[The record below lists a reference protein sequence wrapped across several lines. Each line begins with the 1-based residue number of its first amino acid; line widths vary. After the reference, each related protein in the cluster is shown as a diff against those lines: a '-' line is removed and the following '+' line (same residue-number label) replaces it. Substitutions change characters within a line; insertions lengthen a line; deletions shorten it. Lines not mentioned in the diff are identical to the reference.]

1 MTAIPA
7 WPLNS
12 LPRLFI
18 DEKLSVE
25 QNVAIEGQAFHYL
38 CRVMRRT
45 VGDQIKCF
53 DDRTGEYLA
62 EITAVDKRKCQIML
76 IEKLKEREETPDLW
90 LCAAP
95 LKRDRWMIMAEK
107 SCELGISA
115 FVPVQTQR
123 TIIDKIKDEKLR
135 QYMIE
140 AAEQCERTALPA
152 IHPMQKLTN
161 FLENLPKERTLY
173 FCDERGG
180 QNSIEMSE
188 ISIKD
193 NPSAAILI
201 GPEGGFTDEENALIR
216 AHPTAKPI
224 SLGPRILRAET
235 AAIAAIAI
243 WMTHNGYL

>member
-1 MTAIPA
+1 MTATPA

-25 QNVAIEGQAFHYL
+25 QGLTIDGQAFHYL
-38 CRVMRRT
+38 CRVMRRSI
-45 VGDQIKCF
+45 GDHIKCF

-62 EITAVDKRKCQIML
+62 EIKAVDKRKCQIIL
-76 IEKLKEREETPDLW
+76 IDKLKEREETPDLW

-95 LKRDRWMIMAEK
+95 IKRDRWAMMAEK

-123 TIIDKIKDEKLR
+123 TIIDKVKDDKLR
-135 QYMIE
+135 HSMIE
-140 AAEQCERTALPA
+140 AAEQCERTALPK

-161 FLENLPKERTLY
+161 FLESFPQGRNLY

-180 QNSIEMSE
+180 TKAIEMAQ
-188 ISIKD
+188 KPATD
-193 NPSAAILI
+193 YPSAAILI

-216 AHPTAKPI
+216 AHVAAKPI

-235 AAIAAIAI
+235 AAIAAIAF
-243 WMTHNGYL
+243 WMTHNGY

>member
-25 QNVAIEGQAFHYL
+25 QSVVIDGQAFHYL

-45 VGDQIKCF
+45 VGDYIKCF
-53 DDRTGEYLA
+53 DDRSGEYLA
-62 EITAVDKRKCQIML
+62 EIRGVDKRKCQIML
-76 IEKLKEREETPDLW
+76 IAKLNEREETPDLW

-95 LKRDRWMIMAEK
+95 IKRDRWTMMAEK

-115 FVPVQTQR
+115 FVPVQTKR
-123 TIIDKIKDEKLR
+123 SIIDKIKDDKLR
-135 QYMIE
+135 HCMIE
-140 AAEQCERTALPA
+140 AAEQCERTALPT
-152 IHPMQKLTN
+152 IHPLQKLTH
-161 FLENLPKERTLY
+161 FLADFPEGRTLY

-180 QNSIEMSE
+180 NKAIEMSQ
-188 ISIKD
+188 KLD
-193 NPSAAILI
+193 ANAPSAAILI

-216 AHPTAKPI
+216 AHPSAKPI

-235 AAIAAIAI
+235 AAIAAISI
-243 WMTHNGYL
+243 WMAQTGHS

>member
-25 QNVAIEGQAFHYL
+25 QNVVIEGQAFHYL

-53 DDRTGEYLA
+53 DDRSGEYLA

-76 IEKLKEREETPDLW
+76 INKLKEREETPDLW

-95 LKRDRWMIMAEK
+95 IKRDRWMMMAEK

-123 TIIDKIKDEKLR
+123 TIVDKIKDDKLH
-135 QYMIE
+135 QCMIE

-152 IHPMQKLTN
+152 IHPLQKLTK
-161 FLENLPKERTLY
+161 FLDDLPKGRTLY

-180 QNSIEMSE
+180 ENAIETFQKSTV
-188 ISIKD
+188 D
-193 NPSAAILI
+193 NPSSAILI

-216 AHPTAKPI
+216 AHPRAKPI

-243 WMTHNGYL
+243 WMTHSGY

>member
-1 MTAIPA
+1 MTATPA

-25 QNVAIEGQAFHYL
+25 QGVTIDGQAFHYL

-45 VGDQIKCF
+45 IGDQIKCF
-53 DDRTGEYLA
+53 DNRSGEYLA
-62 EITAVDKRKCQIML
+62 QIMGVDKRKCEIML
-76 IEKLKEREETPDLW
+76 IEKLKEREDVPDLW

-95 LKRDRWMIMAEK
+95 IKRDRWMMMAEK

-135 QYMIE
+135 NCMIE
-140 AAEQCERTALPA
+140 AAEQCERTALPI
-152 IHPMQKLTN
+152 IHPLQKLTN
-161 FLENLPKERTLY
+161 FLDDFPKDRTLY

-180 QNSIEMSE
+180 EEAVDVMKESHNES
-188 ISIKD
+188 
-193 NPSAAILI
+193 PSAALLI
-201 GPEGGFTDEENALIR
+201 GPEGGFTDPENALIR
-216 AHPTAKPI
+216 AHPAAQPI

-235 AAIAAIAI
+235 AAIAAISI
-243 WMTHNGYL
+243 WMAVSNHS